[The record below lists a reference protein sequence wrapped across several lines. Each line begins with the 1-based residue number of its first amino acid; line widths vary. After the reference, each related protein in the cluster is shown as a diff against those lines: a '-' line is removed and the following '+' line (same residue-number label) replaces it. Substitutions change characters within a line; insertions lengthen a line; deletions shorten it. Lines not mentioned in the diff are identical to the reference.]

1 MIETISTLLADLFW
15 LPFRQHILHIFC
27 GLDLAAVGGIN
38 GKKLCPTSGKLYDG
52 ADGCDRLIML
62 LIIFNLQWIN
72 RILPGLAL
80 LNNIKAFKIAYSIK

>member
-1 MIETISTLLADLFW
+1 MIETISALLTDLF
-15 LPFRQHILHIFC
+15 
-27 GLDLAAVGGIN
+27 LAAYSTAHSTYLLWIRFSSCRWN
-38 GKKLCPTSGKLYDG
+38 QWQKLCPTSGKLYDG